1 VSASTTTTFAR
12 NRVSAARVE
21 LLAHS
26 ASLRKELRLFDL
38 FLAQILL
45 VIIPDYLSTSVKAG
59 SAQVF
64 YWVLGI
70 VFFFVPLA
78 MVVIHMSRLLPLEGG
93 MYEWARIA
101 FNDRLGFLVAWNIWV
116 YAILYVAIAG
126 LITVSFASYAIP
138 GAAWIVS
145 SKPIRLA
152 ASLAIIGAT
161 MIVAGLGLRVG
172 KWIGNIGTLA
182 FLLTI
187 LLLIVSPFLSVWRG
201 TLPEYHPFTFVVPP
215 LNLFGLS
222 IFSKMTFG
230 ALVGFE
236 YVAALAGECRNPR
249 RDLPR
254 SVLLTA
260 PAIALIYILATSA
273 IQAFV
278 PASSEDVVAPVA
290 QALSRGGAQAFG
302 APGVIVPGAIAA
314 LFAYYL
320 ATFCILF
327 GICTRLPMVA
337 GWDHLLPEWFSRL
350 HPLRKTPVNSIF
362 ILGVATLLFGT
373 VASIGVTPEEAFQL
387 LLTCSFTFYALAYL
401 ALFAIPLFSPKERGL
416 RPGLWTRLAAG
427 SGLLVTLLFIV
438 LAVVPIIDV
447 QSSWHYSI
455 KIAAVVIC
463 ANFIAVAVYG
473 LRGQKTSPSPAVAH
487 QQIQD

>member
-1 VSASTTTTFAR
+1 MATLTGNGLSATRSEA
-12 NRVSAARVE
+12 
-21 LLAHS
+21 LQHS
-26 ASLRKELRLFDL
+26 ASLRKELGLFDL

-45 VIIPDYLSTSVKAG
+45 VIIPDYLGTSVKAG

-70 VFFFVPLA
+70 VLFFVPLA

-93 MYEWARIA
+93 LYEWARIG
-101 FNDRLGFLVAWNIWV
+101 FNDQVGFLVAWNLWI
-116 YAILYVAIAG
+116 YAMLYVAIAG
-126 LITVSFASYAIP
+126 LITVSFVSYAIP
-138 GAAWIVS
+138 AAAWIMF
-145 SKPIRLA
+145 SKLIRLA
-152 ASLAIIGAT
+152 ASVAVIGFT
-161 MIVAGLGLRVG
+161 MIVAGLGMRIG
-172 KWIGNIGTLA
+172 KWIGNVGTLA
-182 FLLTI
+182 FLITI
-187 LLLIVSPFLSVWRG
+187 VLLIVSPLLCLWRG
-201 TLPEYHPFTFVVPP
+201 TLAHYHPFAFAVPRF
-215 LNLFGLS
+215 NLFDLS

-236 YVAALAGECRNPR
+236 YVATLAGECRNPR

-278 PASSEDVVAPVA
+278 PPSSEDVVAPVA

-302 APGVIVPGAIAA
+302 VPRIIVPGSIGA

-327 GICTRLPMVA
+327 GVCTRLPMVA

-350 HPLRKTPVNSIF
+350 HPRRKTPVNSIF
-362 ILGVATLLFGT
+362 VLGAATLLFGI

-401 ALFAIPLFSPKERGL
+401 GLFAIPLFSAKQRGL
-416 RPGLWTRLAAG
+416 RPGFWTRVAAC
-427 SGLLVTLLFIV
+427 SGFLLTLLFIV
-438 LAVVPIIDV
+438 LSVVPIIDL
-447 QSSWHYSI
+447 QTSWHYSL
-455 KIAAVVIC
+455 KIAAVVIG
-463 ANFIAVAVYG
+463 ANLLAVAVYR
-473 LRGQKTSPSPAVAH
+473 LRGRTPSSWH
-487 QQIQD
+487 SQS

>member
-1 VSASTTTTFAR
+1 MATVTGNGLSAVRREALQR
-12 NRVSAARVE
+12 
-21 LLAHS
+21 HS
-26 ASLRKELRLFDL
+26 ASLRKELSLFDL

-45 VIIPDYLSTSVKAG
+45 VVIPDYLGTSVKAG
-59 SAQVF
+59 FAQVF

-70 VFFFVPLA
+70 ALFFLPLA

-93 MYEWARIA
+93 LYEWARFA
-101 FNDRLGFLVAWNIWV
+101 FNDQVGFLVAWNLWV
-116 YAILYVAIAG
+116 YTILYVAIAG
-126 LITVSFASYAIP
+126 LITVSFVSYAIP
-138 GAAWIVS
+138 GAAWILS
-145 SKPIRLA
+145 NKLIRLA
-152 ASLAIIGAT
+152 ASVAVIGFT
-161 MIVAGLGLRVG
+161 MIVAGLGLRIG
-172 KWIGNIGTLA
+172 KWIGNVSTIA
-182 FLLTI
+182 FLITI
-187 LLLIVSPFLSVWRG
+187 LLLIFSPFLCLWRG
-201 TLPEYHPFTFVVPP
+201 TLAQYHPLALTVPP

-302 APGVIVPGAIAA
+302 FPGIIVPGSIAA

-327 GICTRLPMVA
+327 GVCTRLPMVA

-350 HPLRKTPVNSIF
+350 HPGRKTPVNSILV
-362 ILGVATLLFGT
+362 LGAATLLFGIL
-373 VASIGVTPEEAFQL
+373 ASIGVSPEEAFQL

-401 ALFAIPLFSPKERGL
+401 GLFAIPLFSPKQRGL
-416 RPGLWTRLAAG
+416 RAGFWTRLAAC
-427 SGLLVTLLFIV
+427 SGFLVTLLFIV
-438 LAVVPIIDV
+438 LSVVPIIDF
-447 QSSWHYSI
+447 QSPSRYSL
-455 KIAAVVIC
+455 KIAVVVLG
-463 ANFIAVAVYG
+463 ANLLAVAVYR
-473 LRGQKTSPSPAVAH
+473 LRGRNAPAAVGV
-487 QQIQD
+487 D